1 MVIGLTC
8 NHDVCMDVSRYLPNK
23 GQHRWHCRSVHSAS
37 DMQRPFDARWSAI
50 AVDLSWAHVLCTRA
64 SLLTRVNTDNTD
76 NTEPMA
82 SCKTNYICARSNILR
97 FPCILCD
104 LCSFKRFLWNRLSK
118 RGIIHGIPLKLH
130 NLKWNGTEGLIFI
143 CGQSRASDGP
153 TKTI

>member
-1 MVIGLTC
+1 MT
-8 NHDVCMDVSRYLPNK
+8 
-23 GQHRWHCRSVHSAS
+23 SVWMCPDICQIKANTG
-37 DMQRPFDARWSAI
+37 DTAD
-50 AVDLSWAHVLCTRA
+50 LCTQPATCSVLSTLDDLRSQWTYLGRTCCVHARRFSRVSTLTTLNRWLRA
-64 SLLTRVNTDNTD
+64 KLI
-76 NTEPMA
+76 
-82 SCKTNYICARSNILR
+82 ICARSNILR